1 MSSKSND
8 QGRAYEYICLKTLEK
23 EISKIC
29 PVKVDKGK
37 GFRASSAGW
46 GQLTKEEQSVYTTSA
61 EAAVAKLFELEPLIL
76 NDAEDEVLELS
87 IQPDRSGKIGDVRD
101 IIIRRKDI
109 EWELGLSVK
118 HNHFAV
124 KHSRLS
130 SKLDFGKS
138 WFGVECSALYWKD
151 VAPIFNYLKEEKEKG
166 TAFHDLPDKEKS
178 IYKPILLAFVEE
190 MKRLYASHRE
200 IPATLIQYLLGQYD
214 FYKVISVD
222 KENLTKIQGFNLHGT
237 LNKPSKKKKSAIEV
251 PLVKLPTRIIEIGLV
266 PDSDTTVELYLDN
279 GWQFTFRIH
288 NARTIAEPS
297 LKFDIQIVGMP
308 TAILTINCIWK

>member
-8 QGRAYEYICLKTLEK
+8 QGRAYEYICLITLEK
-23 EISKIC
+23 EISKKR

-37 GFRASSAGW
+37 GYRASLAGW
-46 GQLTKEEQSVYTTSA
+46 GQLTKEEQGVYTTSA

-76 NDAEDEVLELS
+76 NDVENDVLELS

-101 IIIRRKDI
+101 IIIRRKEM

-138 WFGVECSALYWKD
+138 WFGVECSMLYWKE
-151 VAPIFNYLKEEKEKG
+151 VTPVFTFLNEEKKKG
-166 TAFHDLPDKEKS
+166 TAFHDLPNKEET
-178 IYKPILLAFVEE
+178 IYKPVLLAFVEE
-190 MKRLYASHRE
+190 MKRLYATHRE
-200 IPATLIQYLLGQYD
+200 IPAKLIQYLLGQYD

-222 KENLTKIQGFNLHGT
+222 RENLTKIQGFNLHGT
-237 LNKPSKKKKSAIEV
+237 LNKPSKKEKSAIEV
-251 PLVKLPTRIIEIGLV
+251 PLVRLPTRIIEIGLV
-266 PDSDTTVELYLDN
+266 PGSDNTVELYLDN